1 MRPTWRWYLPTVE
14 RRSSARDRRD
24 ASLAVS
30 TAKGPGAG
38 GGGFF
43 EEGDFLGACGALNNA
58 CSPNNAFSPKFF
70 DKKIFHKTHGKARRL
85 SRFVL
90 GSTIMKHPASDALQ
104 DHRHGFAFPFR
115 RDRPNGSVAPYRR
128 PARHAPPLKLATG
141 TRRPRAVSR
150 SRRRRAR
157 QTPRAPG

>member
-1 MRPTWRWYLPTVE
+1 
-14 RRSSARDRRD
+14 
-24 ASLAVS
+24 VS
-30 TAKGPGAG
+30 TAKVPGGA
-38 GGGFF
+38 
-43 EEGDFLGACGALNNA
+43 EENFSRRGISPALAVLEIMHARKNFWTEN
-58 CSPNNAFSPKFF
+58 FSTKRMGN
-70 DKKIFHKTHGKARRL
+70 DRRL

-115 RDRPNGSVAPYRR
+115 RDRPNGSGAPYRR

-157 QTPRAPG
+157 QTPRAPR